1 MSKNVAIARFL
12 AVATFLTMP
21 ILACGAASAVPNLT
35 FGGTLIEPP
44 LCEVNSGELI
54 DVDFGER
61 LGIHKVDGIQ
71 YLQKVNYSITCA
83 PGAKD
88 WAMELMLSGEPTP
101 YDVAAIQTNNPDLGI
116 RVLLNGETFILGKPV
131 AVNPAD
137 LPVLEVVPVK
147 TPGST
152 LVEGAFEATA
162 TLQAVYQ

>member
-21 ILACGAASAVPNLT
+21 ILASSAVSAAPNLT

-44 LCEVNSGELI
+44 SCEVDSGELI
-54 DVDFGER
+54 DVDFGKR
-61 LGIHKVDGIQ
+61 LGIKKIDGIQ
-71 YLQKVNYSITCA
+71 YLQKVNYRITCA

-88 WAMELMLSGEPTP
+88 WAMELMLSAEPTP
-101 YDVAAIQTNNPDLGI
+101 YDMAAIQTNNPDLGI
-116 RVLLNGETFILGKPV
+116 RVLLNGEAFILGKPV
-131 AVNPAD
+131 SVNPTD

-147 TPGST
+147 TPGVT
-152 LVEGAFEATA
+152 LTEGAFEATA

>member
-1 MSKNVAIARFL
+1 MARFL

-21 ILACGAASAVPNLT
+21 ILASSAVSAAPNLT
-35 FGGTLIEPP
+35 FGGILIEPP
-44 LCEVNSGELI
+44 SCEVDSGEQI

-61 LGIHKVDGIQ
+61 LGIKKIDGIQ
-71 YLQKVNYSITCA
+71 YLQKVNYRITCA

-88 WAMELMLSGEPTP
+88 WEMALMLSGEPTP

-116 RVLLNGETFILGKPV
+116 RVLLNGEAFILGKPV
-131 AVNPAD
+131 SVNPTD

-147 TPGST
+147 TPGAT
-152 LVEGAFEATA
+152 LAEGAFEATA